1 MCGLFQRPSLR
12 TVRDATS
19 DQGVG
24 AVPCAGAE
32 VVLVER
38 VAVSVD
44 RGALDED
51 DPDDEVVGDGEADCE
66 PPPPVGVAVG
76 GEFSVVVV
84 AGLDGAA
91 GDPSWWEDT
100 LASSPMVVVPDEWE
114 LPTSADTGFCP
125 MNSTPVTMPMA
136 TTKTATA

>member
-1 MCGLFQRPSLR
+1 
-12 TVRDATS
+12 VRDATS

-32 VVLVER
+32 VVLVDR

-44 RGALDED
+44 RGAVDESDPALDGN

-66 PPPPVGVAVG
+66 PPPPVGVAVD
-76 GEFSVVVV
+76 GEFSAVVV

-91 GDPSWWEDT
+91 GDPSWWEAT